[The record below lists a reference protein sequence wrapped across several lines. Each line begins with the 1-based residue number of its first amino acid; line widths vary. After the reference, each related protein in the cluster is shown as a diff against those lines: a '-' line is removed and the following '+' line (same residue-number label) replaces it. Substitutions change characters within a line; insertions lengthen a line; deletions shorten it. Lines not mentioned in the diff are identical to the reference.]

1 LFQRDDFVKYED
13 YNIVMTE
20 KDAIKCKKFANTNFW
35 VLPIETEVDDRL
47 FKDILKKTSLTH
59 G

>member
-1 LFQRDDFVKYED
+1 MGFGKITLVIDC
-13 YNIVMTE
+13 TPT
-20 KDAIKCKKFANTNFW
+20 IKCKKFANTNFW